1 MGAVYVHLS
10 VLFPQETRW
19 YLKELYSYFLEIY
32 VGLLIV
38 RFSLPRDSY
47 ANTIYAMAGVCPS
60 VHPSHAGVVSQE
72 VQLSPRDRATLCQ
85 LKSCAVRRTQTDGM
99 SAEGALYATTT
110 FYRVRA

>member
-1 MGAVYVHLS
+1 MVC
-10 VLFPQETRW
+10 QRTI
-19 YLKELYSYFLEIY
+19 LEIY
-32 VGLLIV
+32 VLIV
-38 RFSLPRDSY
+38 RFSFPRDSYMY

-60 VHPSHAGVVSQE
+60 VRPSHAGVVSQE

-110 FYRVRA
+110 FYRLRA